1 MGFCDEQRQIHAE
14 LWHRVTNH
22 RLIDQL
28 VDNTIPRP
36 VLARYLAQDHR
47 FLDAFVV
54 LLASIVARA
63 NCLADRIPGC
73 QLLASFTGRDNTY
86 FERSLDALG
95 DEAVIAMDAPD
106 GPATTGFCALMRET
120 AHSSDLASMLAVMVV
135 AEWSYQDW
143 GERVLPL
150 LDEKDTDDVPFWCRE
165 WVELHSGPYF
175 GSVVTYLRK
184 LLDDEATRLS
194 ATSDGDAALE
204 RAAAAFAK
212 ALQLELDFFEQA
224 YDSGSS

>member
-1 MGFCDEQRQIHAE
+1 MGFCDEQRQRHAE
-14 LWHRVTNH
+14 LWSRVTNH

-28 VDNTIPRP
+28 VDNTIPRR

-54 LLASIVARA
+54 LLASIIARA
-63 NCLADRIPGC
+63 RCLADRIPGC
-73 QLLASFTGRDNTY
+73 QLIASFTDRDYTY

-95 DEAVIAMDAPD
+95 DEAVIAMEAPD
-106 GPATTGFCALMRET
+106 GPATIGFCALMRET
-120 AHSSDLASMLAVMVV
+120 AYSSDLASMLAVLVV

-150 LDEKDTDDVPFWCRE
+150 LDDKIDVPFWCRE
-165 WVELHSGPYF
+165 WVEMHSGPYF

-194 ATSDGDAALE
+194 ATSDGDASLE
-204 RAAAAFAK
+204 GAATAFAK

>member
-28 VDNTIPRP
+28 VDDTIPRP

-54 LLASIVARA
+54 LLASAIAR
-63 NCLADRIPGC
+63 CQFLALI
-73 QLLASFTGRDNTY
+73 TGRENTY

-95 DEAVIAMDAPD
+95 DDAVIAKDAPD
-106 GPATTGFCALMRET
+106 GSATAGFCALMRDT
-120 AHSSDLASMLAVMVV
+120 AHSSEFASMLAVLVV

-150 LDEKDTDDVPFWCRE
+150 E

-175 GSVVTYLRK
+175 GSVVTHLRK

-204 RAAAAFAK
+204 RAATAFAK

>member
-1 MGFCDEQRQIHAE
+1 MGFCDEQRQIHAD
-14 LWHRVTNH
+14 LWSRVTNH

-28 VDNTIPRP
+28 VDNTIPKR
-36 VLARYLAQDHR
+36 VLSRYLAQDHR
-47 FLDAFVV
+47 FLDAFVI
-54 LLASIVARA
+54 LLASTVACA
-63 NCLADRIPGC
+63 NCLSDRIPGC
-73 QLLASFTGRDNTY
+73 QFLALITGRENTY

-95 DEAVIAMDAPD
+95 DEATFAMEAPD
-106 GPATTGFCALMRET
+106 GPATIGFCSLMRET
-120 AHSSDLASMLAVMVV
+120 AYSSDFASMLAVLVV

-143 GERVLPL
+143 GERVLPS
-150 LDEKDTDDVPFWCRE
+150 LDEDKDDVPFWCRE

-175 GSVVTYLRK
+175 GSVVTYLRG

-204 RAAAAFAK
+204 RAATAFAK

-224 YDSGSS
+224 YDDAGS